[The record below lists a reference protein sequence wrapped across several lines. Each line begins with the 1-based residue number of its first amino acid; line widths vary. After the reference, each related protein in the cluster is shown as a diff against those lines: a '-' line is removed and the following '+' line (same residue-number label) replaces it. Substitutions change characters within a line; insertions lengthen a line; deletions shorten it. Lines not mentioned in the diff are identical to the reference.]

1 MRSRSVLIRSRRC
14 DSLRPPL
21 NCHHVPPWRACAHNC
36 SLATYIYPHPTPAHT
51 RTRALARDH
60 TRAERRRPRAH
71 THIAARAANS
81 PVWRLRSARQ
91 HLSALMRSASRSTRF
106 CHGISQ
112 KFPQGPPPS
121 ETRTV
126 GPTRVSGGPP
136 CRPLRSFPS
145 DPFKFESGGSTSL
158 VPKSGRTGLWLAR
171 ISKSKE
177 PGPQFPQPRVASLV
191 LPGSLPSIF

>member
-1 MRSRSVLIRSRRC
+1 MRPRSVLIRSRRC

-21 NCHHVPPWRACAHNC
+21 NCHHVPPWRACAHTC
-36 SLATYIYPHPTPAHT
+36 SLATYIYSHPTPAHT

-60 TRAERRRPRAH
+60 TRAERKRPRAH

-81 PVWRLRSARQ
+81 PAWRLRSARQ

-145 DPFKFESGGSTSL
+145 DPFQIRKWRQLPQRSGNPSL
-158 VPKSGRTGLWLAR
+158 AATL
-171 ISKSKE
+171 
-177 PGPQFPQPRVASLV
+177 
-191 LPGSLPSIF
+191 